1 MSATKKIQGNL
12 KSLIL
17 TFGKLLQSWE
27 NDCGEVER
35 ILTELHKLLQLMAAI
50 KRTLSSRKSR
60 FEFLAVFPALE
71 SRLLAKISRDT
82 EDLFRQIKLFWKR
95 LGDVKVAMEKI
106 ASDSLRLIIGET
118 PEAVQGGQDV
128 FNSDHVLDVQD
139 IQTNYSLE
147 YDRKE
152 KLLGKL
158 FRESQPTGITVD
170 PRFVGQESTYELG
183 NEKLMSEFLSLWS
196 DNASVSF
203 VDHER
208 VETFR
213 LINNL

>member
-158 FRESQPTGITVD
+158 FRESQPPGITVD